1 MPNSSF
7 FCRDWLMSETYN
19 VTFQHSSSV
28 GGFNHLQPPFPRGYL
43 ALSGDIYGY
52 YTGLGERSGT
62 NVYWVET
69 RDADKA
75 CQQCW
80 AEKYWFNTVPLI
92 HHNRMLATGHLE
104 LQGQIHMQHLWAKR
118 PDIKMKVVKS

>member
-1 MPNSSF
+1 
-7 FCRDWLMSETYN
+7 
-19 VTFQHSSSV
+19 V

-75 CQQCW
+75 RTLH
-80 AEKYWFNTVPLI
+80 EEGPKSRMPLSA
-92 HHNRMLATGHLE
+92 ML
-104 LQGQIHMQHLWAKR
+104 
-118 PDIKMKVVKS
+118 S